1 MHGLH
6 EFKYSGGFTTNTNYI
21 DIGSGSSVDGLT
33 VNNGGESDS
42 GAGVFYVSFPLHPLA
57 FSRSNVIRSCPQSD
71 DAPWHSLLLGVALC
85 E

>member
-42 GAGVFYVSFPLHPLA
+42 GAGVSSTSLSLYIH
-57 FSRSNVIRSCPQSD
+57 
-71 DAPWHSLLLGVALC
+71 WHSHGRM
-85 E
+85 